1 LSGRQSK
8 SAQARRIKQFSFEK
22 GVLASLAVVMV
33 ATFGALANAAMNFQA
48 FI

>member
-1 LSGRQSK
+1 MK
-8 SAQARRIKQFSFEK
+8 RRITQFSFEK
-22 GVLASLAVVMV
+22 SVLASLAVVTV

>member
-1 LSGRQSK
+1 MK
-8 SAQARRIKQFSFEK
+8 RRITQISFEK
-22 GVLASLAVVMV
+22 GVLASLAVVTV